1 MDALSKAEEKKELN
15 NYDNNMIIQIKQK
28 EIEYILNIKAEK
40 DTIIFIINVQNEL
53 SSIDYIRKM
62 NFNEIK
68 SLNKAFS
75 LLNSLKDFFD
85 YLKVSSE
92 KKKIKIEKS
101 NDKIILIL
109 YMEVLLKEQEIEIEL
124 YPEKKD
130 INPSINEIFKE
141 LGKIKKKI
149 KDNEELKKEIDILK
163 NDNKVLRKIIENQ
176 NKEITILKDSLFNF
190 INKSVVTQ

>member
-1 MDALSKAEEKKELN
+1 MDALSKAEDKKELN

-40 DTIIFIINVQNEL
+40 DTIIFIINNKNEL

-68 SLNKAFS
+68 SLNKAFN
-75 LLNSLKDFFD
+75 LLNSINDFFD

-92 KKKIKIEKS
+92 KKRIKIEKS

-109 YMEVLLKEQEIEIEL
+109 YMEVLLKE
-124 YPEKKD
+124 
-130 INPSINEIFKE
+130 
-141 LGKIKKKI
+141 
-149 KDNEELKKEIDILK
+149 
-163 NDNKVLRKIIENQ
+163 
-176 NKEITILKDSLFNF
+176 
-190 INKSVVTQ
+190 